1 MRWDVRMYDA
11 YMIHIPCLYC
21 IIFFGRKQHS
31 HNQCAIH
38 VTLTRSFSEWLLK
51 LSLGILCGLVY
62 PSLLFYIQSLTSHNS
77 PGTNYLCEKPK
88 TPFLH
93 VITVSCQIKWTKLI
107 DTREPACGSRRN
119 KGLVSRHP
127 SRAQSETC
135 RTIMPLQGNG
145 RSCLKKA
152 SPIIKIYLVN
162 YFYIRMFLYFKNIFF
177 ILN

>member
-1 MRWDVRMYDA
+1 MFVEYIYI
-11 YMIHIPCLYC
+11 YMNSTTPKWHAEILWNWNI
-21 IIFFGRKQHS
+21 
-31 HNQCAIH
+31 
-38 VTLTRSFSEWLLK
+38 SFQLK
-51 LSLGILCGLVY
+51 KKNTYQNGIDNLN
-62 PSLLFYIQSLTSHNS
+62 HNS

-177 ILN
+177 YFKLIFLEFLNFLDMWFQK

>member
-1 MRWDVRMYDA
+1 MRNTRDTHASFQRVVIKTFTRHFMW
-11 YMIHIPCLYC
+11 PCL
-21 IIFFGRKQHS
+21 S
-31 HNQCAIH
+31 
-38 VTLTRSFSEWLLK
+38 LPSFL
-51 LSLGILCGLVY
+51 
-62 PSLLFYIQSLTSHNS
+62 QSLTSHNS